1 MTFDLN
7 NANSSLFKHLLY
19 NIQMKLYQ
27 AHLLWINIPIA
38 LIVILISGYLLI
50 KIVTTNNQDPTK
62 LHTKLEQNN
71 SFRNNLAYTLATNFK
86 VQILAYIATIF
97 TGIIILAFV
106 GKATN
111 SPYTEPA
118 TQITSGSLVINKHF
132 GFNSNDNDVY
142 CDNNKLIL
150 LGYDD
155 DIKLISLNRT
165 FNKITLKPTSKTGK
179 VYLRILAYAKKHKHD
194 IYNPTIN
201 IQLDKTTLK
210 YTNIDGSH
218 TVVCYAN
225 NQNQSTN
232 TNYETVLHY

>member
-27 AHLLWINIPIA
+27 AHLLWINIPIT

-50 KIVTTNNQDPTK
+50 KIVTADNQDPTK

-71 SFRNNLAYTLATNFK
+71 SFRNNLTYTLATNFK
-86 VQILAYIATIF
+86 IQILACIATIF
-97 TGIIILAFV
+97 TGIVILAFV

-111 SPYTEPA
+111 NPYTEPA
-118 TQITSGSLVINKHF
+118 NQITSGNLIINKHF

-142 CDNNKLIL
+142 RDNNKLIL

-165 FNKITLKPTSKTGK
+165 FNKITLKPISKTGK
-179 VYLRILAYAKKHKHD
+179 AYLRVLAYAKSHKND
-194 IYNPTIN
+194 MYSPNLTVA
-201 IQLDKTTLK
+201 LDKTTLT
-210 YTNIDGSH
+210 YETVNGNQ
-218 TVVCYAN
+218 TVVCYASN
-225 NQNQSTN
+225 KTQEHNSNHK
-232 TNYETVLHY
+232 TVLHY

>member
-50 KIVTTNNQDPTK
+50 KIITTDKPDT
-62 LHTKLEQNN
+62 
-71 SFRNNLAYTLATNFK
+71 SFKAQLLTVAT
-86 VQILAYIATIF
+86 TIF
-97 TGIIILAFV
+97 TGIAILTFV
-106 GKATN
+106 DKATN
-111 SPYTEPA
+111 SPYTEPIK
-118 TQITSGSLVINKHF
+118 QITSGNLVINKHF

-142 CDNNKLIL
+142 LDNNKLIL

-165 FNKITLKPTSKTGK
+165 FNKITLKPISKTGK
-179 VYLRILAYAKKHKHD
+179 AYLRVLAYAKSHKNDMHSP
-194 IYNPTIN
+194 NLTVA
-201 IQLDKTTLK
+201 LDKTTLT
-210 YTNIDGSH
+210 YETVNGNQ
-218 TVVCYAN
+218 TVVCYASN
-225 NQNQSTN
+225 KAQEHNSNHK
-232 TNYETVLHY
+232 TVLHY

>member
-7 NANSSLFKHLLY
+7 NANSNLFKHLLY

-50 KIVTTNNQDPTK
+50 KIVTAGNQDPTK

-86 VQILAYIATIF
+86 VQILAYIATVF
-97 TGIIILAFV
+97 TGIAILAFV

-118 TQITSGSLVINKHF
+118 TQITSGNLVINKHF

-142 CDNNKLIL
+142 YNNNKLIL

-165 FNKITLKPTSKTGK
+165 FNKITLKPISKTGK
-179 VYLRILAYAKKHKHD
+179 AYLRVLAYAKSHKNDMHSP
-194 IYNPTIN
+194 NLTVA
-201 IQLDKTTLK
+201 LDKTTLT
-210 YTNIDGSH
+210 YETVNGNQ
-218 TVVCYAN
+218 TVVCYASN
-225 NQNQSTN
+225 KAQEHNSNHK
-232 TNYETVLHY
+232 TVLHY

>member
-19 NIQMKLYQ
+19 NIQMELYQ

-50 KIVTTNNQDPTK
+50 KVITADKQDITFK
-62 LHTKLEQNN
+62 AQLLTV
-71 SFRNNLAYTLATNFK
+71 AT
-86 VQILAYIATIF
+86 TIF
-97 TGIIILAFV
+97 TGIAILAFV
-106 GKATN
+106 DKATN

-142 CDNNKLIL
+142 YDNNKLIL

-165 FNKITLKPTSKTGK
+165 FNKITLKPISKTGK
-179 VYLRILAYAKKHKHD
+179 AYLRVLAYAKSHKNGM
-194 IYNPTIN
+194 YSPNLTVA
-201 IQLDKTTLK
+201 LDKTTLT
-210 YTNIDGSH
+210 YETVNGNQ
-218 TVVCYAN
+218 TVVCYASN
-225 NQNQSTN
+225 KAQEHNSNHK
-232 TNYETVLHY
+232 TVLHY

>member
-7 NANSSLFKHLLY
+7 NANASLFKHLLY

-50 KIVTTNNQDPTK
+50 KIVTADNQDLTK

-71 SFRNNLAYTLATNFK
+71 SFRNNLTYTLATNFK
-86 VQILAYIATIF
+86 IQILACIATIF
-97 TGIIILAFV
+97 TSIVILGFAD
-106 GKATN
+106 KAIN
-111 SPYTEPA
+111 NPYTEPA
-118 TQITSGSLVINKHF
+118 KQITSGNLVINKHF
-132 GFNSNDNDVY
+132 GFNSNYTDMHSE
-142 CDNNKLIL
+142 NNKLIL
-150 LGYDD
+150 LGYDN

-165 FNKITLKPTSKTGK
+165 FNKITLKPISKTGK
-179 VYLRILAYAKKHKHD
+179 AYLRILAYAKKHKRS

-201 IQLDKTTLK
+201 IQLNKTTLK
-210 YTNIDGSH
+210 YTDIDGNH

-225 NQNQSTN
+225 NQNQSTK
-232 TNYETVLHY
+232 TNHETVLHY

>member
-27 AHLLWINIPIA
+27 AHLLWINIPIT

-50 KIVTTNNQDPTK
+50 KIVTTDNQDPTK

-86 VQILAYIATIF
+86 VQILACITTIF
-97 TGIIILAFV
+97 TGIVILAFV
-106 GKATN
+106 DKATN
-111 SPYTEPA
+111 NPYTEPA
-118 TQITSGSLVINKHF
+118 NQITSGNLVINKHF

-142 CDNNKLIL
+142 LDNNKLIL

-165 FNKITLKPTSKTGK
+165 FNKITLKPISKTGK
-179 VYLRILAYAKKHKHD
+179 AYLRVLAYAKSHKND
-194 IYNPTIN
+194 MYSPNLTVT
-201 IQLDKTTLK
+201 LDKTTLT
-210 YTNIDGSH
+210 YETVNGNQ
-218 TVVCYAN
+218 TVVCYASN
-225 NQNQSTN
+225 KAQEHNSNHK
-232 TNYETVLHY
+232 TVLHY